1 MIALLTDPKRIE
13 SAAFQKRTEN
23 DSFSHR
29 VWLLHG
35 VIADPASKAGDVKDA
50 KLSLLRTLT
59 KSRVFERPVGRCTTQ
74 SPLSVSYCKDVAERH
89 HRRPGKRVLHLWEH
103 SIMPLRDP
111 LIDRSCFK

>member
-1 MIALLTDPKRIE
+1 MIALLTYPTSIE
-13 SAAFQKRTEN
+13 SPAFQNRTEN

-29 VWLLHG
+29 VWALHC
-35 VIADPASKAGDVKDA
+35 VIADPASEAGDVKNA

-59 KSRVFERPVGRCTTQ
+59 KSRVFERSVARC
-74 SPLSVSYCKDVAERH
+74 
-89 HRRPGKRVLHLWEH
+89 KRVLDLSEH

>member
-1 MIALLTDPKRIE
+1 MIALLTYPTRIE
-13 SAAFQKRTEN
+13 AAGFQKRTEN

-29 VWLLHG
+29 VWVLHG
-35 VIADPASKAGDVKDA
+35 VIADPASEAGDVKNA

-59 KSRVFERPVGRCTTQ
+59 KSRVFERPVGRCNE
-74 SPLSVSYCKDVAERH
+74 SPRSVSYCRDVAERH

-111 LIDRSCFK
+111 LIDRPCFK

>member
-1 MIALLTDPKRIE
+1 MIALLTYPTRIE

-29 VWLLHG
+29 VWVLHG
-35 VIADPASKAGDVKDA
+35 IIADPASEAGDVKNA

-59 KSRVFERPVGRCTTQ
+59 KSRVFERPVGRCNE
-74 SPLSVSYCKDVAERH
+74 SPRSVSYCRDVERH